1 MMEALQSNHYVY
13 LAVSG
18 FVVGL
23 VARVLMPGR
32 DPMGIIMT
40 TILGIAGSFAGAY
53 SAAAIGF
60 ASEGTW
66 QHYGVA
72 LAGSFVLLL
81 VYKFIRNV

>member
-1 MMEALQSNHYVY
+1 MLEFIQNNPYVY
-13 LAVSG
+13 LAISG

-23 VARVLMPGR
+23 IARILMPGR

-40 TILGIAGSFAGAY
+40 TLLGIAGSFAGAY
-53 SAAAIGF
+53 GAAYIGF
-60 ASEGTW
+60 AAEGTW

-72 LAGSFVLLL
+72 LAGSFLLLL